1 MPSCR
6 QAHLSLKVV
15 SMRPVVFVVSL
26 ILICLLIS
34 GCAADRDFDDC
45 LRSIVEPYRFSLAKW
60 EFKTLPDEVKQS
72 LFGKPEKV
80 DDEISVVA
88 DYFALNEQ
96 IRKLEA
102 DREQGDASSETLKK
116 LREQRAAL
124 AVEVERILEKQIREA
139 LAGQGIF
146 NPADWSEVRF
156 PPLSFRLETPPHL
169 LVVSPRD
176 RIESIREIPLQPA
189 VSLEEAEAIE
199 AEVDKLGVSSLM
211 VELGGFGGTF
221 PTLVSDDA
229 SLRFTLDTI
238 VEEWLHQYLS
248 FKPLGFRYVL
258 DTIGVS
264 RNYEIATMNETVA
277 SMVSQEIGALVLGK
291 YYSQQENGMKQSQ
304 TAKSGFDFNKEM
316 REIRKAVDEY
326 LARGET
332 EAAEAFMEQKRQYLA
347 SMGYRIRKL
356 NQAYFAYYGTY
367 ADEPTSISPVGV
379 ELKKLREQ
387 SASLK
392 DFLDKVAIM
401 TSRQDLKVALEEGS

>member
-1 MPSCR
+1 M
-6 QAHLSLKVV
+6 K
-15 SMRPVVFVVSL
+15 PVVFVVSL
-26 ILICLLIS
+26 ILICLSIS

-45 LRSIVEPYRFSLAKW
+45 LRSIVKPYRFSLTKW
-60 EFKTLPDEVKQS
+60 EFKTLPGEVKQS
-72 LFGKPEKV
+72 LFGKPEKF

-102 DREQGDASSETLKK
+102 GREQGDASSETLKK
-116 LREQRAAL
+116 LQEQRAAL
-124 AVEVERILEKQIREA
+124 AVEVERILEKQIGEA

-146 NPADWSEVRF
+146 NPADWSKVRF

-169 LVVSPRD
+169 LVVSPCD

-189 VSLEEAEAIE
+189 VSLEEAGAIE
-199 AEVDKLGVSSLM
+199 AEVDKLGVSSLV

-277 SMVSQEIGALVLGK
+277 SMVSQEIGALVFEK
-291 YYSQQENGMKQSQ
+291 YYPQRENGMKQSQ
-304 TAKSGFDFNKEM
+304 PAKSGFDFNKEM

-326 LARGET
+326 LARGDI

-367 ADEPTSISPVGV
+367 ADKPTSISPIGV

-387 SASLK
+387 SVSLK
-392 DFLDKVAIM
+392 DFLDKVAVM
-401 TSRQDLKVALEEGS
+401 TSRQDLKVALEET